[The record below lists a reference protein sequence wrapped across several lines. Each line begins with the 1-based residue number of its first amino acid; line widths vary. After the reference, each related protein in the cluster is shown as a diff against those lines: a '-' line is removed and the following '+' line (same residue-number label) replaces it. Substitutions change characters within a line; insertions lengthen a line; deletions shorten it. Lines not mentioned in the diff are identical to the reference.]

1 MCQGEYLVHL
11 LSIYLNTRVCAKDPC
26 ENVECPQHQE
36 CLASFDG
43 ASARCACR
51 GPCTDTADP
60 ALVVCGSDGR
70 DYASMCHLGMAS
82 AAARE
87 FRIILDH

>member
-1 MCQGEYLVHL
+1 MP
-11 LSIYLNTRVCAKDPC
+11 VCMKDPC

-70 DYASMCHLGMAS
+70 DYASMCHLGMGS
-82 AAARE
+82 DTARKS
-87 FRIILDH
+87 FT